1 MEHVGEASRISI
13 YVSSIWMS
21 MDATQTMTESKN
33 KMMSSEGIQFQA
45 VACFHGQKCEEQ
57 AIKNTRKILKDNT
70 KSKTYYCSIL
80 ALNDSVMESV
90 LYFIR

>member
-1 MEHVGEASRISI
+1 
-13 YVSSIWMS
+13 MS
-21 MDATQTMTESKN
+21 MDATQTMTESEN

-70 KSKTYYCSIL
+70 KSKTKYCSIL